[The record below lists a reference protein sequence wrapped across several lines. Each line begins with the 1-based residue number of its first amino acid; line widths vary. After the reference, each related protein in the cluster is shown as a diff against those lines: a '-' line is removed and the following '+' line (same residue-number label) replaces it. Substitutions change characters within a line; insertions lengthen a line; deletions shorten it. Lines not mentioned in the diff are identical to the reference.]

1 MSQLA
6 IPETAFTRRSATL
19 RRSLRAEA
27 PSIAAMALLLV
38 TLTLLLVTA
47 IRSPLKDDVAWL
59 LYVARKWLGGQ
70 RLYEDLV
77 EVNPPLII
85 WIYAIPAAVA
95 NWLGAPPRLVASPF
109 FAACVLGSAWWSAT
123 LLQGRAAIFAR
134 RLPVFGVLGAALIV
148 LPGIEFGQREHLLVI
163 AVLPY
168 LILFARELEGEPEPR
183 FTAIAAG
190 VLGGLGCALK
200 PTYALALVLLE
211 LTAVMRGRR
220 VLRIGS
226 LSAFVAMLAYGVGVV
241 LFCPAFLEKAVPL
254 ALSLYGGT
262 DTPWW
267 QLLIDCRRLLFGQ
280 AIVLALCWSS
290 RSPLA
295 RRWPFLRHLL
305 FALLA
310 FAIGASVVF
319 VLQGKNWFYHR
330 LPATIITVL
339 ALLLW
344 IAAVLHPMLAQKRF
358 RLPSMSIFRLALPMA
373 AVLVA
378 LFQFAQADYVRLKPW
393 IEAAVEPDL
402 STEVKLEQLIRKQH
416 ARTYIA
422 FSEWI
427 GLGFP
432 VVNNTGVTWA
442 SRFDSMWALKGELWR
457 ARQDGAAPREW
468 PIRRWVAR
476 DFIAGCPDLAV
487 VDSRGGIN
495 WIAVLVASE
504 PDFAEAWSHYQEIAA
519 FDGLRILQHDDAGCV
534 PPPRRPQTL
543 TAVGAPPYLNGP
555 AAPFDRTSRDSQ
567 N

>member
-1 MSQLA
+1 MSPVAQSLFARPLA
-6 IPETAFTRRSATL
+6 AVRRF
-19 RRSLRAEA
+19 RRVDAVD
-27 PSIAAMALLLV
+27 IAATALLLA
-38 TLTLLLVTA
+38 TLAVVLTTA

-85 WIYAIPAAVA
+85 WIYAIPAAIS
-95 NWLGAPPRLVASPF
+95 NWLGAPPRLVAAPF
-109 FAACVLGSAWWSAT
+109 FAGVVLSCAWWSAN

-134 RLPVFGVLGAALIV
+134 RLPVFAVLSAVLV
-148 LPGIEFGQREHLLVI
+148 LLPGIEFGQREHLLVT
-163 AVLPY
+163 AALPY
-168 LILFARELEGEPEPR
+168 LILFARELEGEREPR
-183 FTAIAAG
+183 ATAVAAG
-190 VLGGLGCALK
+190 VLCGLGCALK
-200 PTYALALVLLE
+200 PTYAVALVLLE
-211 LTAVMRGRR
+211 LTALIRGRR
-220 VLRIGS
+220 ALRIAP
-226 LSAFVAMLAYGVGVV
+226 LTAFATMALYGAEVI
-241 LFCPAFLEKAVPL
+241 LLCPAFLEKAVPL

-262 DTPWW
+262 DSPCW
-267 QLLIDCRRLLFGQ
+267 QLLIDSRRLLFGQ
-280 AIVLALCWSS
+280 AIVLALCWSN

-319 VLQGKNWFYHR
+319 VLQGKNWYYHR
-330 LPATIITVL
+330 LPATVTTVL

-344 IAAVLHPMLAQKRF
+344 IAAVLPRRL
-358 RLPSMSIFRLALPMA
+358 RLPSMALGRLAVPMA
-373 AVLVA
+373 LVLFA
-378 LFQFAQADYVRLKPW
+378 LFQFAHADYVRMKPW
-393 IEAAVEPDL
+393 IEAAVEPEL
-402 STEVKLEQLIRKQH
+402 STEVKLERLIRERH
-416 ARTYIA
+416 AHTYIA

-495 WIAVLVASE
+495 YIAVLVASE
-504 PDFAEAWSHYQEIAA
+504 SDFAEAWSHYHEIAA
-519 FDGLRILQHDDAGCV
+519 FDGLRVLQREGPGCAATPPPPINRLQH
-534 PPPRRPQTL
+534 L
-543 TAVGAPPYLNGP
+543 TSIEAPP
-555 AAPFDRTSRDSQ
+555 F
-567 N
+567 